1 MHMFIDTHAH
11 TYHQQFAED
20 IDDIVQRAK
29 EAKVNKVLLPNID
42 SDSIDS
48 LLELCDKYKDHF
60 YPMVGLHPCNV
71 KENYKEELSR
81 LEPYLQDE
89 RLVAIG
95 ETGTDLYWDKT
106 FIDQQQHSLEIQIS
120 WAKEYS
126 LPIVLHSRDSIDMS
140 IDIIRKHQD
149 GSLRGVFHCYGG
161 TVEQSKEIIDLG
173 FMMSIGGTVTFKNN
187 QALREVLQFVS
198 IEHIMLETDAPY
210 LAPHPNRGRRNES
223 SYIPLI
229 VEKLTEVYNC
239 SAQQIAEITRLNA
252 EQLFS
257 LK

>member
-1 MHMFIDTHAH
+1 MFIDTHAH

-20 IDDIVQRAK
+20 IDAIVHRAK

-42 SDSIDS
+42 TDSIDS
-48 LLELCDKYKDHF
+48 LLELCDRYPDHF

-71 KENYKEELSR
+71 KENYKDELSR

-89 RLVAIG
+89 RIIAVG
-95 ETGTDLYWDKT
+95 ETGTDLYWDKS
-106 FIDQQQHSLEIQIS
+106 FIDQQRHSLETQIS

-140 IDIIRKHQD
+140 IDIIGKHQD

-161 TVEQSKEIIDLG
+161 SVAQARKIIDLG

-187 QALREVLQFVS
+187 QTLRDVLEFIS
-198 IEHIMLETDAPY
+198 IDHIMLETDAPY

-229 VEKLTEVYNC
+229 VDKLSEIYNC
-239 SAQQIAEITRLNA
+239 SIEQIAEKTSYNA
-252 EQLFS
+252 VRLFS